1 MDKKQV
7 GRKTASSLE
16 AQNHALFKFL
26 VKMNT
31 VVLVGNTAK
40 FTQRGPLYRSGA
52 DALEMPRTTEAFYT
66 RKHHGLHRK
75 SCNPNHATYTPA
87 TSVYLSTP
95 ASV

>member
-52 DALEMPRTTEAFYT
+52 DALEMPRTTEAGKLWL
-66 RKHHGLHRK
+66 RGL
-75 SCNPNHATYTPA
+75 SMQWMG
-87 TSVYLSTP
+87 SVKR
-95 ASV
+95 